1 MHSRNGFLS
10 DSLKGEIIGLEE
22 VGDSIWNI
30 VYFNTILGR
39 IELQAGGV
47 TGIDKVQTICSTI
60 HLTLRLD
67 ASPAE
72 EQETCDPRDEQ
83 QQSVRL
89 GKR

>member
-10 DSLKGEIIGLEE
+10 DSLKAEIIGLEE

-47 TGIDKVQTICSTI
+47 TGIDKV
-60 HLTLRLD
+60 
-67 ASPAE
+67 
-72 EQETCDPRDEQ
+72 
-83 QQSVRL
+83 
-89 GKR
+89 

>member
-47 TGIDKVQTICSTI
+47 TGIDKV
-60 HLTLRLD
+60 
-67 ASPAE
+67 
-72 EQETCDPRDEQ
+72 
-83 QQSVRL
+83 
-89 GKR
+89 